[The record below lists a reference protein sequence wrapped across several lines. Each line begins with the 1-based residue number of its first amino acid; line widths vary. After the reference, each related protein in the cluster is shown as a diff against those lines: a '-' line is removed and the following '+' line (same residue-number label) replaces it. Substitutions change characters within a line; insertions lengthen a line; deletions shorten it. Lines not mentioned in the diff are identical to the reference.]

1 MVTNKIINLYFSHM
15 TYLMSHVTSLNNTCG
30 WFYKLSRSG
39 FKQTSY
45 KLVCSQTLSI
55 VKKVSISSLYESDDI
70 LIIISRRF

>member
-15 TYLMSHVTSLNNTCG
+15 TYLMSHVTSLNNTCE

-39 FKQTSY
+39 FEQTSY